1 MTRWRRAAWLGLL
14 VACGSRSD
22 LTRFTLADSD
32 DASGNAGRAGLGGS
46 RGGGSP
52 PGGAGAGGTGTST
65 GVSGGAGVGSAGIGS
80 VEPVPGGAPGFD
92 GNAPPLCSGR
102 PLTLDQTLSA
112 ALDDLT
118 RLPASERAFMRYV
131 SLGYR
136 RTIACAGGE
145 QAQRPGARDVA
156 LLVNLTSASRSIALP
171 APIGP
176 TADSLLRIDLRHY
189 GWERELVVAGVSH
202 PDAWE
207 AIAAQSALALEF
219 SGPDADALRAESATR
234 FPLLS
239 FSDLLAQSTRGELYY
254 ELVGLPETLAELAAR
269 FDAPLDEP
277 AGEGWMRAGT
287 TLSRIV
293 REQRG
298 VARLRGAS
306 ADAPMF
312 WLALDFSPTTALPG
326 VFLEP
331 LALEADGSVALF
343 SLPNEM
349 VGFFTADAAGRRLP
363 ESPLLYDTD
372 QLDFVARNAVSC
384 MTCHARGPIEIADEV
399 REFASENPAARFDES
414 ELRAIEAAYPE
425 PSELARQVE
434 ADDARV
440 ERGLAQVGATPA
452 DLTSLMDELNRT
464 RSGLSLARA
473 AGELFVG
480 EDELRARLS
489 ELPPAL
495 AVGAFSG
502 SVDLAT
508 FEGAYAPAM
517 CVLHRASSNRPTA
530 CP

>member
-1 MTRWRRAAWLGLL
+1 MRWRRAAWLGLL

-22 LTRFTLADSD
+22 LTRSTLSDSD
-32 DASGNAGRAGLGGS
+32 DASGNAGQAGLGGS
-46 RGGGSP
+46 GGARP
-52 PGGAGAGGTGTST
+52 PGGAGAGGSGTSA
-65 GVSGGAGVGSAGIGS
+65 GGSGVGSAGIGS
-80 VEPVPGGAPGFD
+80 VEPDPGEPPGVD
-92 GNAPPLCSGR
+92 GDAPPLCSAR

-145 QAQRPGARDVA
+145 QPQRPGARDLA
-156 LLVNLTSASRSIALP
+156 LLVNLTSAAASIGLP

-189 GWERELVVAGVSH
+189 GWERELVVAGGSH

-207 AIAAQSALALEF
+207 AIAASSALALEY
-219 SGPDADALRAESATR
+219 SGPEADVLRAESATR

-254 ELVGLPETLAELAAR
+254 ELVGLPDTLAELAAR
-269 FDAPLDEP
+269 FDAPLGEP

-293 REQRG
+293 RAQRG
-298 VARLRGAS
+298 IARRRSTS

-331 LALEADGSVALF
+331 LALQADGSVALF

-349 VGFFTADAAGRRLP
+349 VGFFTADAAGRRLT
-363 ESPLLYDTD
+363 ESPLLYDTN
-372 QLDFVARNAVSC
+372 QFDFVARNAVSC
-384 MTCHARGPIEIADEV
+384 ITCHARGPIALVDEV
-399 REFASENPAARFDES
+399 REFASANPGGGFDES
-414 ELRAIEAAYPE
+414 ALQAIEAAYPE
-425 PSELARQVE
+425 PSELTRQFE
-434 ADDARV
+434 DDGARV
-440 ERGLAQVGATPA
+440 ERALAQVGAAPA
-452 DLTSLMDELNRT
+452 DLTSLLDELNRT

-502 SVDLAT
+502 SIDLAT

-517 CVLHRASSNRPTA
+517 CVLHQASSNRPA
-530 CP
+530 GCP